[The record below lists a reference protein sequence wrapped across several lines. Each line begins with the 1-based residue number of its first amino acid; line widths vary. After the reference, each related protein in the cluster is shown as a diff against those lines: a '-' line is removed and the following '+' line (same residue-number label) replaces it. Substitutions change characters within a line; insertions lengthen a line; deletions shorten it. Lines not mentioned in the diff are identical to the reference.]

1 MSKGAPPA
9 DPNIGKAAMLSA
21 ETGQDYL
28 AWMRDQA
35 AITNQWAKEDR
46 AREIG
51 VFRPMEDRLIAEAKT
66 WDSPERQASEAAR
79 ARADTQLALAQ
90 GEGQMRRDAMR
101 MGVNPASG
109 RFAEARRRAGTDA
122 ALAVAGADN
131 LARRRV
137 QQEGEAKRAGIVN
150 LGRGLAVNP
159 GTSIGLSNGAASSG
173 FSGAM
178 QGYGQQG
185 QLLNEQ
191 QNYRMQAWQANQGIM
206 GDIFGGIGKIAGA
219 MFFGSSKEIKENK
232 KPTRDLAGAIKRLK
246 VEKWDY
252 KPGEGDGGSHV
263 GPYAEDWQ
271 RETGLGDGKTINVID
286 AVGVTVGAVKEIAQK
301 VDKMER
307 RIRRIAA

>member
-1 MSKGAPPA
+1 MGKGAPPA

-66 WDSPERQASEAAR
+66 WDSPERQEAEAAR

-185 QLLNEQ
+185 QLLSEQ

-232 KPTRDLAGAIKRLK
+232 APVRDLAGAIKRLK

-286 AVGVTVGAVKEIAQK
+286 AVGVTMGAVKEIAAK
-301 VDKMER
+301 VDKIER
-307 RIRRIAA
+307 RVRRVA